1 MKKWVVKNKIDRNNC
16 IYGSEFISSLLHL
29 RGVVNEK
36 DAESFLHPSLDKLY
50 NPFLLKD
57 MDSAVERIDEAV
69 KGRQKVVIY
78 GDYDADGITS
88 TSILYRAFKRL
99 GVDISYY
106 IPDRMN
112 EGYGINKDALNYIKS
127 LAADLIITVDCGVT
141 SFDEVEYAKSI
152 GMDIIITDHHECK
165 EKIPNTIVVNPK
177 RLDCTYPFKF
187 LSGCGIAFKLIQ
199 ALWINYGLSGYD
211 DFLDI
216 AAIGTVADAVSLT
229 GENRIIVKSGLNIAK
244 NTEKCGI
251 KALKAV
257 SGIEELNSRNLAFSI
272 APRINAVGRLSDA
285 KIAVEL
291 FTTNNYDKAL
301 QIAKY
306 LDQENR
312 KRQEIEEQIYKEAC
326 EKIEKDKD
334 FKEERVIVLSSDNW
348 HVGVVGIVASKL
360 VEKFNRPTI
369 LLCEEGEIARGSGRS
384 IEGFNLFENLSK
396 CSSLL
401 EKFGGHE
408 LAAGLSIKKKNINNF
423 RLQLNSLAEG
433 VKSEVFQEKLFID
446 MQIEPENV
454 NIDSAEI
461 INEMEPFG
469 FDNLE
474 PVFSMYGVNVLN
486 KWTVGDKAQHLKMTL
501 ESNGYK
507 YNCIMFNE
515 SSTYY
520 NKQWDIVD
528 IAFNMNINEW
538 NNSRLLQ
545 LVLKDIKPN
554 QRWICSDLE
563 SNYYR
568 AIKYC
573 LNDNRE
579 DFNFDGIDFIKYDD
593 NFLKDFVFL
602 KKGYILVSSLSSME
616 KIKDL
621 WDTMDIN
628 IGCND
633 GLNSQLILCPTV
645 DDINFENNNVIIY
658 DFLPGIYEYK
668 ILREKAKNN
677 IYNFYTDS
685 LTEVINKYLNDI
697 VLNKDVL
704 IKFIENLKQCEE
716 IGTVNSM
723 SKKYGVNP
731 YKMYTI
737 IMYLKSLNAVKVF
750 LKNDI
755 LKIRWNNKYDE
766 SKIKLN
772 FQNDLINKINDL
784 QLKFTSILGEG

>member
-16 IYGSEFISSLLHL
+16 IYGSELISSLLHL
-29 RGVVNEK
+29 RGIVNEK
-36 DAESFLHPSLDKLY
+36 DVESFLHPSLDKLY

-57 MDSAVERIDEAV
+57 MDRAVKRIDDAI

-88 TSILYRAFKRL
+88 TSILYTAFKRL

-112 EGYGINKDALNYIKS
+112 EGYGINTDALNYIKS

-165 EKIPNTIVVNPK
+165 GKIPDTIVVNPK
-177 RLDCTYPFKF
+177 RSDCTYPFKF

-216 AAIGTVADAVSLT
+216 AAIGTVADSVSLT
-229 GENRIIVKSGLNIAK
+229 GENRIIVKNGLNIAK

-251 KALKAV
+251 KALKTV
-257 SGIEELNSRNLAFSI
+257 SGIEELNSRNLAFGI
-272 APRINAVGRLSDA
+272 VPRINAVGRLSDA

-306 LDQENR
+306 LDQENK

-326 EKIEKDKD
+326 EKIEEDKD
-334 FKEERVIVLSSDNW
+334 FKEEKVIVLASNSW

-360 VEKFNRPTI
+360 VEKFNRPAI

-401 EKFGGHE
+401 ERFGGHE
-408 LAAGLSIKKKNINNF
+408 LAAGLSIKTKNINNF
-423 RLQLNSLAEG
+423 RLQLNSLAAG
-433 VKSEVFQEKLFID
+433 VRSEIFQEKLFID
-446 MQIEPENV
+446 MQIEPEDV

-474 PVFSMYGVNVLN
+474 PVFSMCGVNVLN
-486 KWTVGDKAQHLKMTL
+486 KWTVGDKSQHLRMTI

-507 YNCIMFNE
+507 YNCIMFNG
-515 SSTYY
+515 SSAYY

-538 NNSRLLQ
+538 NNNRLLQ

-554 QRWICSDLE
+554 QKWICSDLE
-563 SNYYR
+563 NNYYR

-573 LNDNRE
+573 LNNNRA
-579 DFNFDGIDFIKYDD
+579 DFNFEGINFIKYDD
-593 NFLKDFVFL
+593 KLLKDFVFL
-602 KKGYILVSSLSSME
+602 KKGYILVSSFSSME
-616 KIKDL
+616 KIRNL
-621 WDTMDIN
+621 WDTIDIN

-633 GLNSQLILCPTV
+633 GLNSQLILCPIV
-645 DDINFENNNVIIY
+645 DDIDFGNNNVIIY

-668 ILREKAKNN
+668 ILREKVKNS

-697 VLNKDVL
+697 VLNKDIL
-704 IKFIENLKQCEE
+704 IKFIENLKQSEE
-716 IGTVNSM
+716 MGTVSSM
-723 SKKYGVNP
+723 SKKYGVNL
-731 YKMYTI
+731 YKMYKM
-737 IMYLKSLNAVKVF
+737 IMYLKSLNAVQVF

-784 QLKFTSILGEG
+784 QLKFRSILGEG